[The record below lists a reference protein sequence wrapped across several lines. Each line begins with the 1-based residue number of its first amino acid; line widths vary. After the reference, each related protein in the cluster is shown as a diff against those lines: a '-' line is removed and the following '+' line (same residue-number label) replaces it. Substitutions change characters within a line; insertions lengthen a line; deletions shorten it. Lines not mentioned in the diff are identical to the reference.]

1 MRKYSG
7 GEAKEMM
14 SSLKEDIGISPI
26 PEVEG
31 KEKKEKLLQ
40 EDDKKKKKERDLDEN
55 MNIRAAIVHL
65 MGDMVQSLGVI
76 AAAIIIKVRPDW

>member
-1 MRKYSG
+1 MSG
-7 GEAKEMM
+7 NEGKELA
-14 SSLKEDIGISPI
+14 SSIKEDIGISPI
-26 PEVEG
+26 PEVTD
-31 KEKKEKLLQ
+31 KSKKEMLLAQ
-40 EDDKKKKKERDLDEN
+40 KEEKKKKKQEDKLNEN